1 MDKKKTTVSARKTD
15 TECPQSDLSDLRVA
29 SDVNVR
35 TFTRP
40 GYRRS
45 DLLGRPR
52 PHSRRSLQ
60 ATYVA
65 LLGRLASSLLIQLLA
80 FAAAVGGTAMLFVAI
95 VDGTDGLTLGTVG
108 VVVSL
113 LGMTAMVYLPDT
125 DEGGRQ

>member
-1 MDKKKTTVSARKTD
+1 MNAIILHGI
-15 TECPQSDLSDLRVA
+15 PQSCRAKSLPINEIDMGVA
-29 SDVNVR
+29 SDVNVY
-35 TFTRP
+35 TFTRFAP
-40 GYRRS
+40 RIG
-45 DLLGRPR
+45 LLGRPR

-60 ATYVA
+60 ATCVA

>member
-1 MDKKKTTVSARKTD
+1 MYVHSLGPTTAGPTCSGDPDPIVGGA
-15 TECPQSDLSDLRVA
+15 PGHLR
-29 SDVNVR
+29 
-35 TFTRP
+35 
-40 GYRRS
+40 G
-45 DLLGRPR
+45 
-52 PHSRRSLQ
+52 
-60 ATYVA
+60 

>member
-1 MDKKKTTVSARKTD
+1 MDKWKTTVSARKTD

-40 GYRRS
+40 GYRS

-60 ATYVA
+60 ATCVA

-80 FAAAVGGTAMLFVAI
+80 FAAAVGGTAMLFAAI

-108 VVVSL
+108 VVVAL
-113 LGMTAMVYLPDT
+113 LGMTAMAYLPDT

>member
-60 ATYVA
+60 ATCVA
-65 LLGRLASSLLIQLLA
+65 LFGRLASSLLIQLLA